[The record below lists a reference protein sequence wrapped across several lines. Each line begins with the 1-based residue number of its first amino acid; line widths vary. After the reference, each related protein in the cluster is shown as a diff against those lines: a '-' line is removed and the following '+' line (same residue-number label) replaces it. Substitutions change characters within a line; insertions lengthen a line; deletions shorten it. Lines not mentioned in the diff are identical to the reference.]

1 MSTLFSINKKNRF
14 KIATQDQELYHFLK
28 SNTSLE
34 TLNIVAKADIF
45 EPLIEGN
52 PTESSY
58 VIRVAY
64 HLEFDNWTQVLE
76 PLISFYKELIDF
88 LESKNRNYGH

>member
-1 MSTLFSINKKNRF
+1 LSTLFSINKKNRF
-14 KIATQDQELYHFLK
+14 KIATQDQTLYHFLK
-28 SNTSLE
+28 SNKSLE
-34 TLNIVAKADIF
+34 ILNPVAKADIF
-45 EPLIEGN
+45 EPSIEGKI
-52 PTESSY
+52 TESSY